1 MQTLAVMWND
11 KCVGKVSDGMKKQLP
26 TSEAQ
31 FQIWE
36 GYVLDEPIKAFGAL
50 DLTMKC
56 REAFKRHGLKRP
68 RIVDDEGYEV
78 IMPAFGN
85 RRCSPR
91 TRG

>member
-11 KCVGKVSDGMKKQLP
+11 KCVGKVSDGTKKQLP
-26 TSEAQ
+26 ISEAQ

-56 REAFKRHGLKRP
+56 REAFKRRGLKRP
-68 RIVDDEGYEV
+68 RIVDDEGYDV
-78 IMPAFGN
+78 VMPAFEE
-85 RRCSPR
+85 
-91 TRG
+91 

>member
-1 MQTLAVMWND
+1 MGKWGPMQTLAIMWND

-31 FQIWE
+31 FQIWS

-78 IMPAFGN
+78 VMPAFEE
-85 RRCSPR
+85 
-91 TRG
+91 